1 MKIARAS
8 TVADYRTIARD
19 RLPAFL
25 FHYLDGSAGTEVTA
39 QRNIA
44 NMEAL
49 ALRPRVMVNVENV
62 STATTILGAPLA
74 MPVILGP
81 VGLAGLLARRGEIQ
95 AHKAAL
101 AAGIPFCLSTL
112 GICSIEELPSS
123 SGDAP
128 WFQLYMFRDREFMAD
143 LLDSAQSA
151 WASILLLTVDVP
163 VSGIR
168 HRDRRFG
175 LTAGL
180 LQQSLQVASRP
191 RWAIDVVLRGR
202 PLTFGSIA
210 PALPNAGSLGDFWGW
225 LADNFDPRVTWD
237 DLDFIRSRWR
247 GAIVVKGIMTQ
258 EDALAALGAGADGI
272 VVSNHGGRQLD
283 GARSAISVLPDIAEK
298 VAGRIPVL
306 VDGGI
311 RSGIDVVR
319 ALALGA
325 DACLLGRAW
334 AFALAAGGEPA
345 LRQLL
350 ADMQREIAN
359 TLALTG
365 CRDVASIT
373 RSIVDPTHGPDKY
386 FTSIK

>member
-1 MKIARAS
+1 MKIGSAS
-8 TVADYRTIARD
+8 TVADYRAIARD

-44 NMEAL
+44 DVEAL
-49 ALRPRVMVNVENV
+49 TLRPRVMVNVENV
-62 STATTILGAPLA
+62 STATTILGASLA

-81 VGLAGLLARRGEIQ
+81 IGLAGLLARRGETQ

-112 GICSIEELPSS
+112 GICPIDELSCTP
-123 SGDAP
+123 GEAP
-128 WFQLYMFRDREFMAD
+128 WFQLYMIRDRAFMAD
-143 LLDSAQSA
+143 LLDQVQLAGSPV
-151 WASILLLTVDVP
+151 LLLTVDVP

-180 LQQSLQVASRP
+180 FRQSLQVASRP
-191 RWAIDVVLRGR
+191 RWAMDVALRGR

-210 PALPNAGSLGDFWGW
+210 PALPNAGTLGDFWGW
-225 LADNFDPRVTWD
+225 LANNFDPRVTWE
-237 DLDFIRSRWR
+237 DLEFIRSRWR
-247 GAIVVKGIMTQ
+247 GPILVKGVMTN
-258 EDALAALGAGADGI
+258 EDALAAVGAGADGI

-283 GARSAISVLPDIAEK
+283 GARSAISVLPAIAEK
-298 VAGRIPVL
+298 VAGQIPVL

-334 AFALAAGGEPA
+334 AFALAAGGERA

-350 ADMQREIAN
+350 TDMQREIAN

-365 CRDVASIT
+365 CSNVASVT
-373 RSIVDPTHGPDKY
+373 RSVIDSV
-386 FTSIK
+386 